1 MKTNLENWFEE
12 QRDCFDIAEPGDGH
26 ELRFLDKLKERK
38 KEEKVV
44 TTRTLDWWKPLAAA
58 AAIVLIV
65 FAGYATVKPT
75 VSNVGLAAV
84 SPEMAKTQDFFTK
97 AIEEELYNIN
107 EARTPQTQKLVEDA
121 LVQLEILEKDYNK
134 LTNDLAT
141 SGEDKR
147 VIYAMIANFQAR
159 IDLLNTVLKE
169 IESIKKIKTNDYEDQ
184 LL

>member
-12 QRDCFDIAEPGDGH
+12 QRNCFDIAEPGDGH
-26 ELRFLDKLKERK
+26 ELRFLNKLKETQV
-38 KEEKVV
+38 EEKTVKK
-44 TTRTLDWWKPLAAA
+44 LDWWKPLASA

-65 FAGYATVKPT
+65 FAGYATLKPA
-75 VSNVGLAAV
+75 NNGAELAAV

-107 EARTPQTQKLVEDA
+107 EARTPETQELVEDA
-121 LVQLEILEKDYNK
+121 LVQLEALEKDYQE
-134 LTNDLAT
+134 LTEDLAT

-147 VIYAMIANFQAR
+147 VIYAMIANFQSR
-159 IDLLNTVLKE
+159 IDLLNTVLEE
-169 IESIKKIKTNDYEDQ
+169 IESIKKIKNEVYEDQ

>member
-12 QRDCFDIAEPGDGH
+12 QRDCFDTAEPGDGH
-26 ELRFLDKLKERK
+26 ELRFLDKLKEQQEATKASSR
-38 KEEKVV
+38 
-44 TTRTLDWWKPLAAA
+44 LDWWKPLAAA

-75 VSNVGLAAV
+75 VSNAGLAAV

-107 EARTPQTQKLVEDA
+107 EARTPQTQKLVEDV

-134 LTNDLAT
+134 LTDDLTT
-141 SGEDKR
+141 SGEDRR

-159 IDLLNTVLKE
+159 IDLLNTVLEE

>member
-26 ELRFLDKLKERK
+26 ELRFLNKLKENQT
-38 KEEKVV
+38 EEKPVKK
-44 TTRTLDWWKPLAAA
+44 LDWWNPLASA
-58 AAIVLIV
+58 AAILLVV
-65 FAGYATVKPT
+65 FAGYATIKPAK
-75 VSNVGLAAV
+75 GGAELAAV

-107 EARTPQTQKLVEDA
+107 EARTPETQKLVEDA
-121 LVQLEILEKDYNK
+121 LVQLEILEKDYK
-134 LTNDLAT
+134 QLTEDLAT

-147 VIYAMIANFQAR
+147 VIYAMISNFQAR
-159 IDLLNTVLKE
+159 IDLLNTVLEE
-169 IESIKKIKTNDYEDQ
+169 IESIKKIKNDVYEDQ